1 VVVTSCLLV
10 HEAPRTGQPATG
22 PSHTQTVPARKYP
35 TLHHDHNLDEAKLQS
50 ARPRYSV
57 NSYTLNYARDPFT
70 TLKFTA
76 NGNNADVDG
85 WPFSYLAY
93 I

>member
-1 VVVTSCLLV
+1 
-10 HEAPRTGQPATG
+10 
-22 PSHTQTVPARKYP
+22 
-35 TLHHDHNLDEAKLQS
+35 
-50 ARPRYSV
+50 
-57 NSYTLNYARDPFT
+57 LNYARDPFT
-70 TLKFTA
+70 TLEFTA